1 MGKKEEV
8 QRDRGISRY
17 KHNKER
23 VLGAEIQGKIV
34 DKDIKGEESVSRYNG
49 ENNRYRDSDREEQD
63 IGRGLPLL
71 IGGVNSR

>member
-8 QRDRGISRY
+8 QRDRGISGY

-34 DKDIKGEESVSRYNG
+34 DKDIKGKRVCPDIMEKIIGIEIQIERSRIQEEDYL
-49 ENNRYRDSDREEQD
+49 Y
-63 IGRGLPLL
+63 
-71 IGGVNSR
+71 